1 MRTRLLAIAALDIVI
16 LIGGFALREANIFTD
31 AALSLA
37 VAAIGIVTLL
47 GLLAARD
54 DNTKVTTRF
63 ALTVSVSAVW
73 FASVGTLLFFV
84 GEETP
89 LGSEAFN
96 SVSIVMGVVV
106 AFYFGAQAY
115 EAVGMAKA
123 RASSDGA
130 TGNSSAGGVTT
141 RGGGGPTRGGDA
153 AKVPSAAPEQAVEIY
168 D

>member
-1 MRTRLLAIAALDIVI
+1 MRTRLLMIAAIDIGLLVV
-16 LIGGFALREANIFTD
+16 GFALRETDIFKD

-54 DNTKVTTRF
+54 ENTKVTTRF
-63 ALTVSVSAVW
+63 ALAVSVSAVW

-84 GEETP
+84 GESAP
-89 LGSEAFN
+89 LASEAFN
-96 SVSIVMGVVV
+96 GISIVMGVVV

-115 EAVGMAKA
+115 EAVGIA
-123 RASSDGA
+123 RADAGNGPSVGVARDSGVATRSGSS
-130 TGNSSAGGVTT
+130 
-141 RGGGGPTRGGDA
+141 PTRDGEPLVAPGDA
-153 AKVPSAAPEQAVEIY
+153 PERTVEIY

>member
-1 MRTRLLAIAALDIVI
+1 MRGRLLAIAAIDIGLLI
-16 LIGGFALREANIFTD
+16 LGFALREQDVYKD

-54 DNTKVTTRF
+54 ENTQVTTRF

-73 FASVGTLLFFV
+73 FASVGTLLFVV
-84 GEETP
+84 GEEAA
-89 LGSEAFN
+89 LASEAFN
-96 SVSIVMGVVV
+96 GVSIVMGVVV

-115 EAVGMAKA
+115 EAVGKAKA
-123 RASSDGA
+123 VADGGGASAPSRD
-130 TGNSSAGGVTT
+130 SGVTT
-141 RGGGGPTRGGDA
+141 RGGSGTSRGGEPGATPPQPPDRT
-153 AKVPSAAPEQAVEIY
+153 VEIY

>member
-1 MRTRLLAIAALDIVI
+1 MRGRLVVIAALDIGL
-16 LIGGFALREANIFTD
+16 LIAGFALREQDVSGD

-47 GLLAARD
+47 GLLAGRD
-54 DNTKVTTRF
+54 ENTKVTTRF

-84 GEETP
+84 GEKAP
-89 LGSEAFN
+89 LASEAFN
-96 SVSIVMGVVV
+96 GISVVMGVVV

-115 EAVGMAKA
+115 EAVGKAKA
-123 RASSDGA
+123 EGGE
-130 TGNSSAGGVTT
+130 TGPPIQEQGTAVTT
-141 RGGGGPTRGGDA
+141 RGGASPTRGDELESRH
-153 AKVPSAAPEQAVEIY
+153 PPERTVEVY

>member
-1 MRTRLLAIAALDIVI
+1 MPARLLAIAAIDIGL
-16 LIGGFALREANIFTD
+16 LIVGFALRDQDVYKD

-54 DNTKVTTRF
+54 ENTQVTTRF

-84 GEETP
+84 GEKAP
-89 LGSEAFN
+89 LGSEAFTGI
-96 SVSIVMGVVV
+96 SIVMGVVV

-115 EAVGMAKA
+115 EAVGKA
-123 RASSDGA
+123 RANAEGGRTSVPGRDS
-130 TGNSSAGGVTT
+130 GVTT
-141 RGGGGPTRGGDA
+141 RSGASTSRGDGP
-153 AKVPSAAPEQAVEIY
+153 VPGPPQPPDRTVEIY

>member
-1 MRTRLLAIAALDIVI
+1 MRGRLLAIAAIDIGL
-16 LIGGFALREANIFTD
+16 LIVGFALREQDVYKD

-54 DNTKVTTRF
+54 ENTQVTTRF

-84 GEETP
+84 GEQAP
-89 LGSEAFN
+89 LGSEAFTGI
-96 SVSIVMGVVV
+96 SIVMGVVV

-115 EAVGMAKA
+115 EAVGKAKA
-123 RASSDGA
+123 DGSGEGA
-130 TGNSSAGGVTT
+130 PVQKRDSGVTT
-141 RGGGGPTRGGDA
+141 RGGGSQTRGDEHGPTPPPDRT
-153 AKVPSAAPEQAVEIY
+153 VQIY

>member
-1 MRTRLLAIAALDIVI
+1 MRIRLIIIAAIDIGL
-16 LIGGFALREANIFTD
+16 LIVGFAFRERDIYSD

-54 DNTKVTTRF
+54 ENTKVTTRF

-84 GEETP
+84 GEQAP

-96 SVSIVMGVVV
+96 GISVVMGVVV

-115 EAVGMAKA
+115 EAVGTA
-123 RASSDGA
+123 RAKSGA
-130 TGNSSAGGVTT
+130 GRAPVQSQDTGVTT
-141 RGGGGPTRGGDA
+141 RGGASPTRGTETG
-153 AKVPSAAPEQAVEIY
+153 PAPPPERNVQIY

>member
-1 MRTRLLAIAALDIVI
+1 LLIV
-16 LIGGFALREANIFTD
+16 GFALREQDVYRD

-54 DNTKVTTRF
+54 ENTQVTTRF

-73 FASVGTLLFFV
+73 FASVGTLLFVV
-84 GEETP
+84 GEQAP
-89 LGSEAFN
+89 LASEAFN
-96 SVSIVMGVVV
+96 GISIVMGVVV

-115 EAVGMAKA
+115 EAVGIAKA
-123 RASSDGA
+123 RQES
-130 TGNSSAGGVTT
+130 SSATTTRGDQGTVT
-141 RGGGGPTRGGDA
+141 RGGGSRGSAVDTGSGD
-153 AKVPSAAPEQAVEIY
+153 VPSVQVY

>member
-1 MRTRLLAIAALDIVI
+1 MRRRLLAIAAVDIGL
-16 LIGGFALREANIFTD
+16 LIVGFTLREQDVYKD

-47 GLLAARD
+47 GLLAAKD
-54 DNTKVTTRF
+54 ENTQVTTRF

-84 GEETP
+84 GEQAP
-89 LGSEAFN
+89 LASEAFN
-96 SVSIVMGVVV
+96 GISIVMGVVV

-115 EAVGMAKA
+115 EAVGKAKA
-123 RASSDGA
+123 DGSRQYEPVQIQD
-130 TGNSSAGGVTT
+130 TTVTT
-141 RGGGGPTRGGDA
+141 RGGAGATRSGEPA
-153 AKVPSAAPEQAVEIY
+153 NPHPPERSIEVY

>member
-1 MRTRLLAIAALDIVI
+1 MRGRLITIAAIDIGM
-16 LIGGFALREANIFTD
+16 LIGGFALRELDVFKD

-54 DNTKVTTRF
+54 QNTKVTTRF
-63 ALTVSVSAVW
+63 ALTVSVAAVW

-84 GEETP
+84 GEKAP
-89 LGSEAFN
+89 LASEAFN
-96 SVSIVMGVVV
+96 GISIVMGVVV

-115 EAVGMAKA
+115 EAVGKA
-123 RASSDGA
+123 NAEGSREEAPGQLPD
-130 TGNSSAGGVTT
+130 TGVTT
-141 RGGGGPTRGGDA
+141 RGGARTRSGDESEETQGHH
-153 AKVPSAAPEQAVEIY
+153 PQRTVEIY

>member
-1 MRTRLLAIAALDIVI
+1 MRARLLAIAAIDIGL
-16 LIGGFALREANIFTD
+16 LIVGFALREQDVYKD

-54 DNTKVTTRF
+54 ENTQVTTRF

-84 GEETP
+84 GEKAP
-89 LGSEAFN
+89 LASEAFN
-96 SVSIVMGVVV
+96 GISIVMGVVV

-115 EAVGMAKA
+115 EAVGKAKA
-123 RASSDGA
+123 SADGGGASTPVRDS
-130 TGNSSAGGVTT
+130 GVTT
-141 RGGGGPTRGGDA
+141 RGGSGTSRGDEH
-153 AKVPSAAPEQAVEIY
+153 APAPLEPPDRTVEIY

>member
-1 MRTRLLAIAALDIVI
+1 MRTRLLMIAALDIGL
-16 LIGGFALREANIFTD
+16 LIGGFALRELDVFKD

-54 DNTKVTTRF
+54 ENTKVTTRF
-63 ALTVSVSAVW
+63 ALAVSVSAVW

-84 GEETP
+84 GERAP
-89 LGSEAFN
+89 LASEAFN
-96 SVSIVMGVVV
+96 GISIVMGVVV

-115 EAVGMAKA
+115 EAVGIAKA
-123 RASSDGA
+123 DGG
-130 TGNSSAGGVTT
+130 TGSSAAAARDPKVAT
-141 RGGGGPTRGGDA
+141 RGGSSPTRA
-153 AKVPSAAPEQAVEIY
+153 VEPPETPRDTQERTVEIY

>member
-1 MRTRLLAIAALDIVI
+1 MRGRLLAIAAIDIGL
-16 LIGGFALREANIFTD
+16 LIVGFALREQDVYKD

-54 DNTKVTTRF
+54 ENTQVTTRF

-84 GEETP
+84 GEQAP

-96 SVSIVMGVVV
+96 GISIVMGVVV

-115 EAVGMAKA
+115 EAVGKAKA
-123 RASSDGA
+123 DGSGERSPVQKQD
-130 TGNSSAGGVTT
+130 TGVTT
-141 RGGGGPTRGGDA
+141 RGGASQTRGDEPGPT
-153 AKVPSAAPEQAVEIY
+153 PPPERTVQIY

>member
-1 MRTRLLAIAALDIVI
+1 MRARLLAIAALDIGL
-16 LIGGFALREANIFTD
+16 LIVGFALREQDVYKD

-54 DNTKVTTRF
+54 ENTQVTTRF
-63 ALTVSVSAVW
+63 ALTVSVAAVW

-84 GEETP
+84 GDQAP
-89 LGSEAFN
+89 LASEAFN
-96 SVSIVMGVVV
+96 GISIVMGVVV

-115 EAVGMAKA
+115 ESVGRAKA
-123 RASSDGA
+123 DGSDVRSSVQKPD
-130 TGNSSAGGVTT
+130 TSVTT
-141 RGGGGPTRGGDA
+141 RGGTSPTRGTEPG
-153 AKVPSAAPEQAVEIY
+153 PTPPPERTVELY

>member
-1 MRTRLLAIAALDIVI
+1 MRRRLITIAAIDIGL
-16 LIGGFALREANIFTD
+16 LIVGFALRERDIYSD

-54 DNTKVTTRF
+54 ENTKVTTRF

-84 GEETP
+84 GEKAP
-89 LGSEAFN
+89 LASEAFN
-96 SVSIVMGVVV
+96 GISIVMGVVV

-115 EAVGMAKA
+115 EAVGVAKA
-123 RASSDGA
+123 KGSGETVAIERSD
-130 TGNSSAGGVTT
+130 TGVTT
-141 RGGGGPTRGGDA
+141 RSGASTSRGDEI
-153 AKVPSAAPEQAVEIY
+153 PPAPPPDRTVEIY